1 MRYLSDKKTT
11 PVAGLPRSRGYI
23 MWEGASVLDGSPIA
37 VIATMA
43 TSNVKTGDMVQTWIL
58 RSDID
63 PITASRTGAD
73 TAICGD
79 CPHKGT
85 PSDKPTGWAKDRTCY
100 VNLLFAPNGVY
111 KAYKRGA
118 YDTANG
124 HYAISAIGN
133 KRGVRLGSYGDPA
146 AVPEYIWESLVG
158 KSDFVTAY
166 THNPINPMP
175 HVIMTS
181 ADNAAQA
188 YNAWDK
194 GERTF
199 RVVSDLAQII
209 KGKEILCPASD
220 EAGNRATCA
229 SCKLCGGNSI
239 KAKSVAIVAHG
250 ASKRKA
256 KELVQ

>member
-1 MRYLSDKKTT
+1 MN
-11 PVAGLPRSRGYI
+11 RSFIIY
-23 MWEGASVLDGSPIA
+23 EGPSLIDGSPIVA
-37 VIATMA
+37 IAQVK
-43 TSNVKTGDMVQTWIL
+43 SGNRKTGDMVQTWIL

-79 CPHKGT
+79 CPHKGK
-85 PSDKPTGWAKDRTCY
+85 PSDKATGWAKDRTCY

-118 YDTANG
+118 YQVARVHDDIA
-124 HYAISAIGN
+124 AIAKG
-133 KRGVRLGSYGDPA
+133 KGCRLGSYGDPA
-146 AVPEYIWESLVG
+146 AVPSYIWESLTRYAE
-158 KSDFVTAY
+158 FVTAY
-166 THNPINPMP
+166 THNPVNPMP
-175 HVIMTS
+175 HKIMTS

-188 YNAWDK
+188 ESAWDK

-199 RVVSDLAQII
+199 RVVSDLAQLI
-209 KGKEILCPASD
+209 KGKEVLCPASD

-250 ASKRKA
+250 SSKRKA

>member
-1 MRYLSDKKTT
+1 MANQSYVIYDGPSL
-11 PVAGLPRSRGYI
+11 I
-23 MWEGASVLDGSPIA
+23 DGSPIVA
-37 VIATMA
+37 IAQVKTG
-43 TSNVKTGDMVQTWIL
+43 NRKTGDMVQTWIL
-58 RSDID
+58 GSDED
-63 PITASRTGAD
+63 PITKSRNGTD

-85 PSDKPTGWAKDRTCY
+85 PQPHKNSGWAKDRTCY

-111 KAYKRGA
+111 KAYKNGS
-118 YDTANG
+118 YPTAQG
-124 HYAISAIGN
+124 HDSIRAIGLL
-133 KRGVRLGSYGDPA
+133 RGVRLGSYGDPA
-146 AVPEYIWESLVG
+146 AVPSYVWESLTSG
-158 KSDFVTAY
+158 AEFVTAY

-175 HVIMTS
+175 QTIMTS
-181 ADNAAQA
+181 ADNATQAQA
-188 YNAWDK
+188 AWDK

-209 KGKEILCPASD
+209 KGKEVLCPASD

-229 SCKLCGGNSI
+229 ACKLCGGNSI

-250 ASKRKA
+250 TSKRKA

>member
-1 MRYLSDKKTT
+1 MSNKSFIIYDGPSLIDGQPIVAIAQVKT
-11 PVAGLPRSRGYI
+11 GNR
-23 MWEGASVLDGSPIA
+23 
-37 VIATMA
+37 
-43 TSNVKTGDMVQTWIL
+43 KTGDMVQTWIL
-58 RSDID
+58 RSNID

-73 TAICGD
+73 VSICGD

-85 PSDKPTGWAKDRTCY
+85 PSNKVTGWAKNRTCY

-111 KAYKRGA
+111 KAYKRGS
-118 YDTANG
+118 YEVSKG
-124 HYAISAIGN
+124 HDAIRAIGLL
-133 KRGVRLGSYGDPA
+133 RGVRLGSYGDPA
-146 AVPEYIWESLVG
+146 AVPSYVWESLTSG
-158 KSDFVTAY
+158 AEFVTAY
-166 THNPINPMP
+166 THNPTNPMP
-175 HVIMTS
+175 ETIMTS
-181 ADNAAQA
+181 ADNAMQA
-188 YNAWDK
+188 ESAWNK

-199 RVVSDLAQII
+199 RVVSALDQII
-209 KGKEILCPASD
+209 KGKEVLCPASD

>member
-1 MRYLSDKKTT
+1 MANQSFIIYDGPSL
-11 PVAGLPRSRGYI
+11 I
-23 MWEGASVLDGSPIA
+23 DGSPIVA
-37 VIATMA
+37 IAQVKTG
-43 TSNVKTGDMVQTWIL
+43 NRKTGDMVQTWIL

-85 PSDKPTGWAKDRTCY
+85 PSDNNRGWATDRTCY

-118 YDTANG
+118 YPTAQG
-124 HYAISAIGN
+124 HDATRAIGLL
-133 KRGVRLGSYGDPA
+133 RGVRLGSYGDPA
-146 AVPEYIWESLVG
+146 AVPNYVWESLTSG
-158 KSDFVTAY
+158 ADFVTAY
-166 THNPINPMP
+166 THNPVNPMP
-175 HVIMTS
+175 ETIMTS

-188 YNAWDK
+188 ESAWAK

-199 RVVSDLAQII
+199 RVVSDLAQLI
-209 KGKEILCPASD
+209 KGKEVLCPASD
-220 EAGNRATCA
+220 EAGNRATCDA
-229 SCKLCGGNSI
+229 CKLCGGNSI